1 MHTSTNILSYIYEHY
16 QFSTTLFFMIIFG
29 VIFIYMIRWLVNNF
43 LRKIIEKT
51 YPKHSAIFIRKKLY
65 PQVIQVFF
73 TIYLIFCSKYLNH
86 VPEVNEA
93 FIWIKHI
100 LVQSYVILVIM
111 NSIIIFTNILV
122 SINKAHL
129 FFTKIPVVLYA
140 QIFKIITITCGILA
154 ITSTALGIKISSLFT
169 SLGAATAIFSF
180 LFKDALVNFVASL
193 QITFQDAI
201 RIGDWITIEQKEKSI
216 INGVVEKIT
225 ITLVVVRNFDGTTTT
240 IPAELLL
247 STTVRNWRSISASD
261 VRSINRSIKLDVAS
275 IKSCNQGLLKGIS
288 NLPLIQQKGD
298 IKALFEEQAAVTN
311 LTLFRYYSN
320 LYLAAQQ
327 ALCNDAFTFLIKQ
340 AEFSSNEVLYLEL
353 HIFSKESDFE
363 KFNVLQSRLIENLTA
378 MLSKFDLKLY
388 C

>member
-1 MHTSTNILSYIYEHY
+1 MNTFTNILSYIYEHY

-29 VIFIYMIRWLVNNF
+29 IVLIYCTRWLVNNF
-43 LRKIIEKT
+43 LRNSIEKK
-51 YPKHSAIFIRKKLY
+51 YPKHSSIFVRKGLY
-65 PQVIQVFF
+65 PQIIQIIFA
-73 TIYLIFCSKYLNH
+73 IYLIFCSKYLNH
-86 VPEVNEA
+86 LPKLNEA
-93 FIWIKHI
+93 FIWVKHI

-111 NSIIIFTNILV
+111 NSIVIFTNIVV

-193 QITFQDAI
+193 QITFQDVV

-247 STTVRNWRSISASD
+247 STTVRNWRSICASD
-261 VRSINRSIKLDVAS
+261 VRSINRSIKLDSSS
-275 IKSCNQGLLKGIS
+275 IKICDQDLLKGIS
-288 NLPLIQQKGD
+288 SLPLIQQKGD
-298 IKALFEEQAAVTN
+298 SKVLFDTKSAVTN
-311 LTLFRYYSN
+311 LTLFKYYSN
-320 LYLAAQQ
+320 LYLATQQ
-327 ALCNDAFTFLIKQ
+327 AVCNDEFTFLIKQ
-340 AEFSSNEVLYLEL
+340 AEFSSNEVLQLEL
-353 HIFSKESDFE
+353 HIFAKESDFDRC
-363 KFNVLQSRLIENLTA
+363 NALQSKIIENLTII
-378 MLSKFDLKLY
+378 LPKFGLQKF
-388 C
+388 

>member
-1 MHTSTNILSYIYEHY
+1 MHKSTNILSYIYEHY
-16 QFSTTLFFMIIFG
+16 QFSTALFFMVIFG
-29 VIFIYMIRWLVNNF
+29 IVFIYSIRLLVNNF
-43 LRKIIEKT
+43 LRKTIEKK
-51 YPKHSAIFIRKKLY
+51 YPKHSAIFVRKKLY
-65 PQVIQVFF
+65 PQVIKIFF

-86 VPEVNEA
+86 LPAVNGA
-93 FIWIKHI
+93 FLWIKHI

-111 NSIIIFTNILV
+111 NTIIIFTNIIV

-154 ITSTALGIKISSLFT
+154 ITSTALGIAISSLFT

-201 RIGDWITIEQKEKSI
+201 RIGDWIIIEQKEKSVI
-216 INGVVEKIT
+216 SGVVEKIT

-247 STTVRNWRSISASD
+247 STTVRNWRSICASD
-261 VRSINRSIKLDVAS
+261 VRSINRSIKLDVSS
-275 IKSCNQGLLKGIS
+275 IKICDQDLLKTINS
-288 NLPLIQQKGD
+288 LPLIQQNANKKLLLEGQ
-298 IKALFEEQAAVTN
+298 KTATN

-320 LYLAAQQ
+320 LYLATQQ
-327 ALCNDAFTFLIKQ
+327 AACQDAFTFLIKQ

-353 HIFSKESDFE
+353 HIFAKEPDFD
-363 KFNVLQSRLIENLTA
+363 KFDRLQSGFIENLTA
-378 MLSKFDLKLY
+378 ILPKFDLKIY
-388 C
+388 